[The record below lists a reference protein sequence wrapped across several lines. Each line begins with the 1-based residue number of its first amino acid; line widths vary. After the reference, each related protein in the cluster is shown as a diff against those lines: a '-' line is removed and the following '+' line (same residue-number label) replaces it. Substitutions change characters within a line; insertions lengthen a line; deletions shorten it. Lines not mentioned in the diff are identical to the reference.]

1 MTETAPFTTT
11 SGRYLSTLI
20 GLWLPRHGWKIAL
33 PLIAVAAA
41 GIILPD
47 ARLILVAL
55 MLLFIVM
62 PMGMSFLYTYYM
74 LTPEARRAILPKQ
87 VMIAPGEYIRL
98 HYLPSEKPETEKT
111 DETDGTA
118 IDTFPVP
125 ADETIPWTDIRR
137 VKLTSSAIVYILN
150 TKRLQ
155 FILIPSSA
163 IPKGAILTV

>member
-74 LTPEARRAILPKQ
+74 L
-87 VMIAPGEYIRL
+87 
-98 HYLPSEKPETEKT
+98 
-111 DETDGTA
+111 
-118 IDTFPVP
+118 
-125 ADETIPWTDIRR
+125 
-137 VKLTSSAIVYILN
+137 
-150 TKRLQ
+150 
-155 FILIPSSA
+155 
-163 IPKGAILTV
+163 